1 MKGNDQ
7 GGPIIP
13 SFQDSIIPAPGAKPR
28 LLIVE
33 DDEGVRTQMKWALA
47 EGYEVYVAED
57 RRSALEIL
65 KKERPPLVTMDLGL
79 PPDPAGV
86 GEGFQALAEALEANP
101 HVKVVVVT
109 GRLEKEHALRA
120 IAQGAYDYF
129 CKPIDIQ
136 DLKVVLGR
144 ALRVHELE
152 EENRRLRSSSLD
164 DAFQGM
170 LGTSQPM
177 QDAFA
182 KIRKVARTDAS
193 VLLTGESGTGK
204 ELAARA
210 IHALSDRSKGPF
222 VAINC
227 GAIPETLLESELFG
241 HEKGAFTGAHI
252 QRKGRIEMAEAGT
265 LFLDEI
271 GDLSPLLQ
279 VKLLRYLQEQ
289 TIERV
294 GGREQIAVD
303 ARVIAATH
311 RDLVQALREGSFRED
326 LYYRLGVVVI
336 ALPPLRERD
345 GDVALLAAA
354 LLQRYVAEFRKR
366 ISGFSQQAIRAME
379 AHSWPGNV
387 RELENRIK
395 RAVIMAEG
403 PKIAPQDLEL
413 EPTQGRFEGKGLRE
427 AREALERE
435 MIERVVAKT
444 HGNLTQAAGDLGI
457 SRPTLYDLMEKL
469 GLGKK

>member
-1 MKGNDQ
+1 
-7 GGPIIP
+7 
-13 SFQDSIIPAPGAKPR
+13 
-28 LLIVE
+28 
-33 DDEGVRTQMKWALA
+33 
-47 EGYEVYVAED
+47 
-57 RRSALEIL
+57 
-65 KKERPPLVTMDLGL
+65 MDLGL

-86 GEGFQALAEALEANP
+86 AEGFQALAEALAANP

-164 DAFQGM
+164 EAFQGM

-182 KIRKVARTDAS
+182 KIRKVAGTDAS

-210 IHALSDRSKGPF
+210 IHALSDRGKGPF

-252 QRKGRIEMAEAGT
+252 QRKGRIEMAESGT

-271 GDLSPLLQ
+271 GDLSPPLQ

-311 RDLVQALREGSFRED
+311 RDLVQALREGQFRED

-345 GDVALLAAA
+345 GDILLLATA
-354 LLQRYVAEFRKR
+354 LLQRYVSEFRKR
-366 ISGFSQQAIRAME
+366 ISGFSQQAVRALE
-379 AHSWPGNV
+379 AHNWPGNV
-387 RELENRIK
+387 RELENRVK
-395 RAVIMAEG
+395 RAVIMADG
-403 PKIAPQDLEL
+403 PKLAPHDLEL
-413 EPTQGRFEGKGLRE
+413 EPKHGRFEGAGLRE

-435 MIERVVAKT
+435 MIERAVAKT
-444 HGNLTQAAGDLGI
+444 HGNLTQAASELGI

-469 GLGKK
+469 GMGRK